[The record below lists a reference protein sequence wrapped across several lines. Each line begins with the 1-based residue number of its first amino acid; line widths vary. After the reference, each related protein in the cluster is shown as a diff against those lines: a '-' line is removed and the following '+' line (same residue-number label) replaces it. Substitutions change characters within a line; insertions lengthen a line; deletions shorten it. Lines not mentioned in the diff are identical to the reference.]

1 MLKYLVPKIALADLP
16 PMFGMAF
23 LGAIV
28 AGMYG
33 ILHDHIT
40 FSIGP
45 EYFTNLKFKQFHY
58 ADFGLGERVFVSC
71 IGFLA
76 TWWVGF
82 IIAWFL
88 SRRLIPNQPRE
99 IAYRGIYMGFAI
111 VFGCGIVAGFGGY
124 FYGLWRGPDSDYSGW
139 WLLTH
144 RFQITDT
151 WAFVRVAYIHN
162 ASYLGGLVGFIIAL
176 VIVRPEKLGSSDLDS
191 T

>member
-1 MLKYLVPKIALADLP
+1 
-16 PMFGMAF
+16 MFGMAF
-23 LGAIV
+23 FGALV
-28 AGMYG
+28 AGFYG

-40 FSIGP
+40 YSIGP
-45 EYFTNLKFKQFHY
+45 EYFTKLKFEQFHY

-82 IIAWFL
+82 VIAWFL
-88 SRRLIPNQPRE
+88 ARRLIPKQPRRLA
-99 IAYRGIYMGFAI
+99 IQAILKSFAI
-111 VFGCGIVAGFGGY
+111 VFASGLLAGFGGY
-124 FYGLWRGPDSDYSGW
+124 FYGIFRGPDADYSA
-139 WLLTH
+139 WLPFVQ

-151 WAFVRVAYIHN
+151 WAFARVAYIHN

-176 VIVRPEKLGSSDLDS
+176 IAIRPKKLGQNLSGS

>member
-1 MLKYLVPKIALADLP
+1 MLKYLVPRIALADLL

-23 LGAIV
+23 VGAIV
-28 AGMYG
+28 AGAYG

-40 FSIGP
+40 YSIGP
-45 EYFTNLKFKQFHY
+45 EYFTNLKFEQFHY

-82 IIAWFL
+82 IFAWFL
-88 SRRLIPNQPRE
+88 SRRLIPNQPRT
-99 IAYRGIYMGFAI
+99 IAYRGIFAGFAI
-111 VFGCGIVAGFGGY
+111 VFACGVVAGIGGY
-124 FYGLWRGPDSDYSGW
+124 FYGVWRGPDSDYSA
-139 WLLTH
+139 WLPMTR

-151 WAFVRVAYIHN
+151 RAFVRVAYIHN
-162 ASYLGGLVGFIIAL
+162 ASYLGGLAGFIIAL
-176 VIVRPEKLGSSDLDS
+176 VIIRPKKLEPPPGEH